1 MNLSAYKHHQ
11 DFFAKKAATWSL
23 SESHAEFIGR
33 LDKLIGFN
41 PTDVILDIGCGTG
54 NLFPYLQDRIPAGR
68 LIGID
73 FAYNMLHQ
81 CRDKLRGRNIALQ
94 SMAEILPIRSASV
107 DVVINYCLYPHLKFK
122 HAAIRE
128 FNRVLKQGG
137 RYYILHPQGRAEI
150 NSLHR
155 DIGEPVCC
163 DVIEPV
169 KSVIELLQANGFSVL
184 KAIDCCD
191 MFLVEAVKSG
201 HLS

>member
-1 MNLSAYKHHQ
+1 MNLSAYKYHQ
-11 DFFAKKAATWSL
+11 DFFDSKAATWKL
-23 SESHAEFIGR
+23 SVNHQQFIKC
-33 LDKLIGFN
+33 LEKLIGFN
-41 PTDVILDIGCGTG
+41 TTDVVLDIGCGTG
-54 NLFPYLQDRIPAGR
+54 NLFPYLQDRVPAGR

-73 FAYNMLHQ
+73 FAYNMLYQ

-94 SMAEILPIRSASV
+94 SMAEILPIRLASV

-122 HAAIRE
+122 HAALRE

-137 RYYILHPQGRAEI
+137 RYYILHPQGSAEI

-169 KSVIELLQANGFSVL
+169 EAVVELLQANGFSVL
-184 KAIDCCD
+184 KAIDRCD

-201 HLS
+201 IFK